1 MGLIP
6 LFACVVPFSLFKV
19 PLCALVGTFLD
30 GVCPKDASNDA
41 PNFGGDYVES
51 QQSMI
56 RIW

>member
-1 MGLIP
+1 M
-6 LFACVVPFSLFKV
+6 FACVVPFSLFKV

-41 PNFGGDYVES
+41 PGFGGDYVES